1 MSDAPTLVVITGA
14 QAVGKMTVGQ
24 ALSRHTGMPLFFNHQ
39 IIDLVTPYF
48 PFGSPQF
55 ERVVERFSLAMM
67 ESAAETERGLITT
80 FAWRFNLPRDA
91 EVIRRLAE
99 PFAAAGGRICV
110 AELHAPLEVRLQRN
124 LTENRR
130 AHKRLDWATE
140 ETLRDLT
147 ERFEFSSGGT
157 LPLALPH
164 VIVDVTDIPPEQTAT
179 RIAEAF
185 DLPRASGESG

>member
-1 MSDAPTLVVITGA
+1 MSEAPTLVVITGA

-48 PFGSPQF
+48 AFGTQEFDHVVHQF
-55 ERVVERFSLAMM
+55 TVSLM
-67 ESAAETERGLITT
+67 ESAARTSRGLIATW
-80 FAWRFNLPRDA
+80 AWRFN
-91 EVIRRLAE
+91 E
-99 PFAAAGGRICV
+99 PQDTKELQAFIAPFVAAGGRICV
-110 AELHAPLEVRLQRN
+110 AELYAPLEVRLQRN

-157 LPLALPH
+157 LPLDLPH
-164 VIVDVTDIPPEQTAT
+164 VILDVTDIPPEESAR
-179 RIAEAF
+179 RIVAAF
-185 DLPRASGESG
+185 DLPRASAG